1 MQLAHL
7 VPNRRRAGAALV
19 TRAKRP
25 RDWKARER
33 ALVTDQSFIVQA
45 PAGSGKTELLV
56 RRYLALL
63 AIVEAPEQILA
74 ITFTRKA
81 TAEMRQ
87 RIIDALA
94 ADDENFDKSDENA
107 VKIAEIAANA
117 RKNAAKHKWNLAANT
132 RRLRIQ
138 TIDAFCNEVVWRMPW
153 SARFGAPPA
162 LVEDPAPLY
171 AQAAT
176 RALDHLERGDAW
188 SDAADALLALVDANW
203 GRARDLL
210 AATLA
215 NRDRWMRDL
224 SGGIGAG
231 GGDGGDGAGA
241 GGDGAGDGGDGAG
254 DGAGD
259 DARARIEAMWRAEIG
274 RELQSARA
282 AFDAFSPAARAEW
295 VALGAYAA
303 GNLAAEAGANSPLP
317 ALREL
322 TAFPAGD
329 HNAIDAWH
337 ALAALALTKSGALRK
352 TVTKRDGFPVGDD
365 GQKSRMLELLE
376 TARAQ
381 PAIGAALDAVRHL
394 PRGQFD
400 DAQWRSVAAL
410 VQLLRLAA
418 AELRLLFK
426 ERNQADYIELT
437 QRAALALGDADA
449 PTDLALAFDY
459 ELQHIL
465 MDEFQDTSTAHL
477 ELLEK
482 LTAGWQGGDA
492 HTLFLVG
499 DPMQSIYRFREAE
512 VGNFLSVADCKCVGD
527 VGLESLQLTANFRS
541 RPALVDWFNA
551 TFEAAL
557 PAQDDAAAGAVKYA
571 RAEACVATAGGG
583 AFVHAAVADATPVTP
598 VTPVTPAAAAAM
610 EAESIADLIAAT
622 QTEFPADSVAV
633 LGRTRRHLT
642 AVAAALR
649 RRGIGFC
656 GRDLERLG
664 ERQAI
669 RDLIALTRALVQ
681 PADRVAMLSLL
692 RAPFCGLK
700 LADLSALVESA
711 GAADTLPALWRDAAR
726 LAEMSADGRAR
737 LARLTAVIDAAL
749 ARRGRVALRDNVE
762 AAWLALG
769 GPATVDAADLD
780 DCARYL
786 ALLAELESA
795 AADIT
800 PAALRAATAD
810 LWAQAGADA
819 KVELLTIHKAKGLE
833 FEHVILPRLDGGARA
848 LDAALLRWRKQPQ
861 QLLIA
866 PLPSPG
872 DGGDGG
878 GDGNSADPF
887 YRYLARLEKQ
897 HDAFERGRLLYVACT
912 RARCRLHLFGRAARK
927 DGESPSAPPAD
938 SLLALLWPQVAAE
951 FERAVGAGDGDGAVA
966 DDVGDGAA
974 GAAED
979 VGDGVAAAADDA
991 GDGVAAAD
999 EISPPP
1005 LQRLPTNWR
1014 LPALPPGVSAGAAG
1028 PAAGAEEQLEFSW
1041 AGETARITGIV
1052 IHQILQG
1059 VDAVGWDAWR
1069 RTVAGAGAQ
1078 TARWRNQLLENG
1090 LAERHLDAAL
1100 AQIAAA
1106 IDNARDDPRAAW
1118 IFSAAHRDIRVEWPL
1133 TGVLDGGFKH
1143 VVIDRSFVDDAGARW
1158 VIDFKSSRHEGGD
1171 TDAFLDRER
1180 IRHQP
1185 QMAAYAQVVSA
1196 LHPGEVKSGLY
1207 FPALRGWR
1215 EW

>member
-1 MQLAHL
+1 
-7 VPNRRRAGAALV
+7 
-19 TRAKRP
+19 
-25 RDWKARER
+25 
-33 ALVTDQSFIVQA
+33 
-45 PAGSGKTELLV
+45 
-56 RRYLALL
+56 
-63 AIVEAPEQILA
+63 
-74 ITFTRKA
+74 
-81 TAEMRQ
+81 
-87 RIIDALA
+87 
-94 ADDENFDKSDENA
+94 
-107 VKIAEIAANA
+107 
-117 RKNAAKHKWNLAANT
+117 
-132 RRLRIQ
+132 
-138 TIDAFCNEVVWRMPW
+138 VWRMPW

-171 AQAAT
+171 AQSAT

-224 SGGIGAG
+224 SGGIGG
-231 GGDGGDGAGA
+231 GG
-241 GGDGAGDGGDGAG
+241 GGDGAGDGGDGGDGAGDGGAGDGG

-259 DARARIEAMWRAEIG
+259 DARARIEAMWQAEIG

-295 VALGAYAA
+295 AALGAYAA
-303 GNLAAEAGANSPLP
+303 GNLAAAAGANSPLL
-317 ALREL
+317 ALRDMTE
-322 TAFPAGD
+322 FPAGD

-352 TVTKRDGFPVGDD
+352 TVTKRDGFPVGDE

-449 PTDLALAFDY
+449 PTDLALAFDC

-492 HTLFLVG
+492 RTLFLVG

-512 VGNFLSVADCKCVGD
+512 VGNFLSVADCKRVGD

-571 RAEACVATAGGG
+571 RAEACVAADGGG
-583 AFVHAAVADATPVTP
+583 AFVHAAVADSTPA
-598 VTPVTPAAAAAM
+598 TPAAAAAM

-711 GAADTLPALWRDAAR
+711 GATDTLPALWRSAAR
-726 LAEMSADGRAR
+726 LAELSADGRAR
-737 LARLTAVIDAAL
+737 LARLSAVIDAAL

-769 GPATVDAADLD
+769 GPATVDTADLD

-786 ALLAELESA
+786 DLLADLESA

-878 GDGNSADPF
+878 GGGGDGNSADPF

-912 RARCRLHLFGRAARK
+912 RARCRLHLFGRSARGK

-951 FERAVGAGDGDGAVA
+951 FERAVDAGDGDGAAA
-966 DDVGDGAA
+966 DEAGGGDDAA
-974 GAAED
+974 GA
-979 VGDGVAAAADDA
+979 G
-991 GDGVAAAD
+991 AD

-1059 VDAVGWDAWR
+1059 VDAVGWEAWR
-1069 RTVAGAGAQ
+1069 RTVAGGGAQ

-1143 VVIDRSFVDDAGARW
+1143 VVIDRSFVDQSGARW

-1180 IRHQP
+1180 ERHRP

>member
-1 MQLAHL
+1 M
-7 VPNRRRAGAALV
+7 

-94 ADDENFDKSDENA
+94 DDENFDKSDENA

-117 RKNAAKHKWNLAANT
+117 RKNAAKREWNLAANT

-231 GGDGGDGAGA
+231 GG
-241 GGDGAGDGGDGAG
+241 GAGDGGDGAG
-254 DGAGD
+254 DGGGGDGD

-295 VALGAYAA
+295 AALGAYAA
-303 GNLAAEAGANSPLP
+303 GNLAADANSPLP

-322 TAFPAGD
+322 TEFPPGD

-352 TVTKRDGFPVGDD
+352 KLTKNDGFPVGDD

-376 TARAQ
+376 AARAQ

-449 PTDLALAFDY
+449 PTDLALAFDC

-492 HTLFLVG
+492 RTLFLVG

-512 VGNFLSVADCKCVGD
+512 VGNFLSVAAEQRVGD
-527 VGLESLQLTANFRS
+527 IRLESLQLTANFRS

-571 RAEACVATAGGG
+571 RAEACVAADGGG
-583 AFVHAAVADATPVTP
+583 AFVHAAVADSMPATP
-598 VTPVTPAAAAAM
+598 AAAM

-622 QTEFPADSVAV
+622 QTEFPAESVAV

-711 GAADTLPALWRDAAR
+711 GAADTLPALWRSAAR
-726 LAEMSADGRAR
+726 LAEMSADGRVR
-737 LARLTAVIDAAL
+737 LARLTAVVDAAL

-786 ALLAELESA
+786 ALLADLESA

-872 DGGDGG
+872 DGG

-951 FERAVGAGDGDGAVA
+951 FERAVGVGDGDG
-966 DDVGDGAA
+966 DD
-974 GAAED
+974 
-979 VGDGVAAAADDA
+979 AAAADDA
-991 GDGVAAAD
+991 GDGDAAAAD
-999 EISPPP
+999 AGDGGDGVAAEEISPPP

-1041 AGETARITGIV
+1041 AGETARITGTV

-1059 VDAVGWDAWR
+1059 VDAVGWEAWR
-1069 RTVAGAGAQ
+1069 RTVAGGGAQ
-1078 TARWRNQLLENG
+1078 TASWRNQLLENG

-1143 VVIDRSFVDDAGARW
+1143 VVIDRSFVDQSGARW

>member
-19 TRAKRP
+19 TRAKPP

-94 ADDENFDKSDENA
+94 DDEYFDKSDENA
-107 VKIAEIAANA
+107 VKLAEIAAKA
-117 RKNAAKHKWNLAANT
+117 RKNAAKREWNLAANT

-162 LVEDPAPLY
+162 LLEDPAPLY

-231 GGDGGDGAGA
+231 GGDGD
-241 GGDGAGDGGDGAG
+241 GGDGGGDGGDGAG

-259 DARARIEAMWRAEIG
+259 GGDGGDGAGDDARAAIEAMWQAEIS

-295 VALGAYAA
+295 AALGAYAA
-303 GNLAAEAGANSPLP
+303 GNLAADANSPLP

-322 TAFPAGD
+322 TEFPASD
-329 HNAIDAWH
+329 YNAIDAWH

-352 TVTKRDGFPVGDD
+352 KLTKNEGFPVGDD

-492 HTLFLVG
+492 RTLFLVG

-512 VGNFLSVADCKCVGD
+512 VGNFLSVADCKRVGD
-527 VGLESLQLTANFRS
+527 IRLESLQLTANFRS

-583 AFVHAAVADATPVTP
+583 AFVHAAVADSMPA
-598 VTPVTPAAAAAM
+598 TPAAAAAM
-610 EAESIADLIAAT
+610 EAEAIADLIAAT

-726 LAEMSADGRAR
+726 LAELSADGRAR

-786 ALLAELESA
+786 DLLADLESA

-872 DGGDGG
+872 GGDGG

-912 RARCRLHLFGRAARK
+912 RARCRLHLFGRSARGK

-951 FERAVGAGDGDGAVA
+951 FERAVDAGDGDGAAA
-966 DDVGDGAA
+966 DAGDGAA
-974 GAAED
+974 AAAD
-979 VGDGVAAAADDA
+979 AGDGAAAAADEA
-991 GDGVAAAD
+991 GDGVAAA

-1059 VDAVGWDAWR
+1059 VDAVGWEAWR
-1069 RTVAGAGAQ
+1069 RTVAGGGAQ

-1143 VVIDRSFVDDAGARW
+1143 VVIDRSFVDQSGARW

-1171 TDAFLDRER
+1171 ADAFLDRER

-1185 QMAAYAQVVSA
+1185 QMAAYTQVVSA